1 MSSLNNAIAIASVG
15 IDAQS
20 LRLRVISENIAN
32 ARTVGSVAGAEPY
45 RRKVVTFAEALDPRL
60 PRGMSM
66 SSRVDVDTSPFG
78 VEYDP
83 GNPAADERGQVALPN
98 VNVLVELADMRDAN
112 RTYEANLQVVKQ
124 SSTLIGSVVALL
136 RE

>member
-1 MSSLNNAIAIASVG
+1 M
-15 IDAQS
+15 
-20 LRLRVISENIAN
+20 
-32 ARTVGSVAGAEPY
+32 
-45 RRKVVTFAEALDPRL
+45 TFAEALDPRL

-98 VNVLVELADMRDAN
+98 VNVLVELADMREAN

>member
-98 VNVLVELADMRDAN
+98 VNVLVELADMREAN